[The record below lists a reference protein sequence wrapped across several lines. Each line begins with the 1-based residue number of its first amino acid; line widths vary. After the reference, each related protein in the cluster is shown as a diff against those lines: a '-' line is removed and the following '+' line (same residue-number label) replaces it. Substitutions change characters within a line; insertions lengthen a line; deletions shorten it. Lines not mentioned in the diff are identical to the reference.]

1 MKAMEQ
7 MLDLAQ
13 VIDETVKK
21 STRMEGGY
29 QELMKGQTIESVFIV
44 VEKDNAKARF
54 QVDTMHPAS
63 DWQGYHVSNN

>member
-1 MKAMEQ
+1 MKAVEQ

-13 VIDETVKK
+13 VIDETVKE
-21 STRMEGGY
+21 STKMGGGY

-54 QVDTMHPAS
+54 QVDTTHPAS
-63 DWQGYHVSNN
+63 G